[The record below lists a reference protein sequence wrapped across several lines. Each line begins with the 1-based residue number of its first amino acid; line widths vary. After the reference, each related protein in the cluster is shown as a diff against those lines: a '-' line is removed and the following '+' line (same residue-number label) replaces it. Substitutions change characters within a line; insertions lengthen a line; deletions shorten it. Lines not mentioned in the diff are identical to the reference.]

1 MCAHTSVRM
10 WMLTSSI
17 LMHVS
22 SQSCPKRMM
31 TTRSSSRN
39 MAWSTCMCVYTHTT
53 RERKRERWAVRIE
66 LMQVV
71 RHSYAYI
78 HTILVSFHLPART
91 SHPLWRCCNRY
102 DISTAAAPSHSL
114 SLSSWGSPHTC
125 KKHTVLVW
133 MMMMMMMIYHYTDDD
148 DDVYAPRKGR
158 TKSLIGG
165 RT

>member
-39 MAWSTCMCVYTHTT
+39 MAWSTCMCVYTHTHTHTT

-78 HTILVSFHLPART
+78 HTILVPFHLPART

-102 DISTAAAPSHSL
+102 DISTAAAPSLSL
-114 SLSSWGSPHTC
+114 SLSLFLGTTHTC
-125 KKHTVLVW
+125 KKHTVLVCICICTS
-133 MMMMMMMIYHYTDDD
+133 MDDD
-148 DDVYAPRKGR
+148 DDDDDI
-158 TKSLIGG
+158 SLHG
-165 RT
+165 